1 LYTRATKA
9 EKFQVRRAIC
19 PVFPLFVGT
28 DHYWAEPIKGRY
40 IDTLKPLFAFG
51 KPVVITEFG
60 FSTTNA
66 PAIGGALAMGN
77 VG

>member
-1 LYTRATKA
+1 V
-9 EKFQVRRAIC
+9 E
-19 PVFPLFVGT
+19 T

-40 IDTLKPLFAFG
+40 IDMLKPLFAFG

-77 VG
+77 VDNRSRFLHTLRWLWPRARWSR